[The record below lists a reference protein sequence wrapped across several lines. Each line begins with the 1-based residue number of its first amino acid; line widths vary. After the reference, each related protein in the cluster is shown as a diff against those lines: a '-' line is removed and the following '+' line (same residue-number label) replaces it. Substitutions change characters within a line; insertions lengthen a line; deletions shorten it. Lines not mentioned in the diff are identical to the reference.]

1 MPDLIIDQSRRC
13 VYVDGQEIQL
23 SPQEYR
29 VLYHLGQ
36 NAGTVVSKQDLLVAM
51 WSTAEPDHAQLVGF
65 TPAAVDL
72 VIFRVRKKLND
83 DAQQPI
89 FLETRRGFGY
99 ILHHARVVRSEVD
112 RLGSEQTDDRQGA
125 IVSTARQP
133 EFGAPAFDLT
143 SAMQPWSTLTRRE
156 WTIFL
161 QLGDEQTIRMTD
173 KALAQQLQM
182 AEGTL
187 KKHLQ
192 HIYRKLAVEN
202 RSGATLLAMRV
213 KAHFSAKDRI
223 Y

>member
-36 NAGTVVSKQDLLVAM
+36 NSGTVVNKQDLLVAM
-51 WSTAEPDHAQLVGF
+51 WSTAEPDHADLVGF

-83 DAQQPI
+83 NAQQPI

-99 ILHHARVVRSEVD
+99 ILHHARIVRSGAD
-112 RLGSEQTDDRQGA
+112 RLDNEQADDRQGP
-125 IVSTARQP
+125 IVSGHQP
-133 EFGAPAFDLT
+133 EFSALTFDPLRE
-143 SAMQPWSTLTRRE
+143 MQPWSTLTRRE

-213 KAHFSAKDRI
+213 KAHFLANASA

>member
-13 VYVDGQEIQL
+13 VYMNGQEIQL

-51 WSTAEPDHAQLVGF
+51 WSTAEPNHADLVGF

-99 ILHHARVVRSEVD
+99 ILHHARIVRSEVD
-112 RLGSEQTDDRQGA
+112 RLGVEQTDDRQGA
-125 IVSTARQP
+125 IVATARQP
-133 EFGAPAFDLT
+133 EFGTPAFDLT

-213 KAHFSAKDRI
+213 KAHFSAKDRV

>member
-13 VYVDGQEIQL
+13 VYVDAQEIQL

-36 NAGTVVSKQDLLVAM
+36 NSGTVVSKQDLLVAM

-65 TPAAVDL
+65 TPATVDL
-72 VIFRVRKKLND
+72 VIFRVRKKLNEN
-83 DAQQPI
+83 AQQPI

-99 ILHHARVVRSEVD
+99 ILHHARIVRSEAD
-112 RLGSEQTDDRQGA
+112 RLGNQQTAEPQGPVVA
-125 IVSTARQP
+125 TAHQP
-133 EFGAPAFDLT
+133 ASGTPAFDPM
-143 SAMQPWSTLTRRE
+143 SEMQPWSTLTRRE

-213 KAHFSAKDRI
+213 KAHFLAKDSV

>member
-1 MPDLIIDQSRRC
+1 LPDLIIDQSRRC

-29 VLYHLGQ
+29 VLYYLGQ
-36 NAGTVVSKQDLLVAM
+36 NTGAVVSKQDLLMAM
-51 WSTAEPDHAQLVGF
+51 WSTSEPDHTDLMGF

-72 VIFRVRKKLND
+72 VIFRVRKKLNEN
-83 DAQQPI
+83 AQQPI

-99 ILHHARVVRSEVD
+99 ILHHARIVRSEAD
-112 RLGSEQTDDRQGA
+112 RLGNQQTAEPQGPVVA
-125 IVSTARQP
+125 TAHQP
-133 EFGAPAFDLT
+133 ASGTPAFDPM
-143 SAMQPWSTLTRRE
+143 SEMQPWSTLTRRE

-192 HIYRKLAVEN
+192 HIYHKLAVEN

-213 KAHFSAKDRI
+213 KAHFLAKDSV

>member
-29 VLYHLGQ
+29 VLYQLGQ
-36 NAGTVVSKQDLLVAM
+36 RAGTVVSKQDLLAAM
-51 WSTAEPDHAQLVGF
+51 WSSSAPDQAELVGF
-65 TPAAVDL
+65 TPTAVDL
-72 VIFRVRKKLND
+72 VIFRVRKKLNEN
-83 DAQQPI
+83 AQQPI

-99 ILHHARVVRSEVD
+99 ILHHVRIVRSEAE
-112 RLGSEQTDDRQGA
+112 RLGNEQIEDRQVP
-125 IVSTARQP
+125 IVSAARQP
-133 EFGAPAFDLT
+133 ALDVMSE
-143 SAMQPWSTLTRRE
+143 MQPWSTLTRRE

-192 HIYRKLAVEN
+192 HIYHKLAVEN

-213 KAHFSAKDRI
+213 KAHFLAKDSV